1 MQAQLLEF
9 LNSFK
14 SEAKASFFFT
24 WFCDNLFERF
34 FWIIYDKMR
43 VIEGKWNMI
52 IDTHSHLN
60 MDEFK
65 DDLFDVLKK
74 AKEHDVNRILVIGM
88 DEPSNHRAIALAHEN
103 EMLYA
108 TVGVHPGYVDHATT
122 HHLKDLL
129 KKDKVVAIGE
139 CGLDFYWETNN
150 KELQIRVFQEQIQ
163 LALETG
169 LPLVIHT
176 RNSFEE
182 AYQCLL
188 PYQGKVTG
196 VFHCFSSDL
205 QDAKRAIQLGF
216 MIGIDGPVT
225 FKNNK
230 LLHELVRDIDLSNI
244 LVETDSPYLTP
255 HPYRGKRNEPGYVRF
270 VVEKIAEI
278 KEMTVEEVIEITTQN
293 AIHLFKLGGNTR

>member
-1 MQAQLLEF
+1 M
-9 LNSFK
+9 
-14 SEAKASFFFT
+14 
-24 WFCDNLFERF
+24 
-34 FWIIYDKMR
+34 I
-43 VIEGKWNMI
+43 VIKGEMMMI

-65 DDLFDVLKK
+65 DDLFDVLER
-74 AKEHDVNRILVIGM
+74 AKNHDVGHILVIGM
-88 DEPSNHRAIALAHEN
+88 DEPSNHRAILLAHEN
-103 EMLYA
+103 DMLYA
-108 TVGVHPGYVDHATT
+108 TVGVHPGYVETATT
-122 HHLKDLL
+122 NHVKDLL

-150 KELQIRVFQEQIQ
+150 KDLQIKVFNEHIQ
-163 LALETG
+163 LSVETG
-169 LPLVIHT
+169 LPLIIHT

-205 QDAKRAIQLGF
+205 ADAKRAIHLGF

-230 LLHELVRDIDLSNI
+230 ILHELITEIDLSHI
-244 LVETDSPYLTP
+244 LVETDSPYMTP
-255 HPYRGKRNEPGYVRF
+255 HPFRGKRNEPSYVRF

-278 KEMTVEEVIEITTQN
+278 KEMTVEEVKEITTQN
-293 AIHLFKLGGNTR
+293 AIRLFKLGGITR